1 MTKIATV
8 LAMALASLPC
18 HAQVISDSK
27 QKVGGGGQATRI
39 GGAPKDNPYNLLPNM
54 LAITNA
60 QVVRIQKS
68 PSGQPALI
76 LEEGGQTYQ
85 IRNFPEG
92 TYTQAARIGP
102 VILVKGIDQLR
113 ENDRRTFL
121 WFGTNAVTQEQVT
134 RHESSTLALLYP
146 LN

>member
-1 MTKIATV
+1 MIKIIAG
-8 LAMALASLPC
+8 ALALAALPC
-18 HAQVISDSK
+18 HAQTVRDGK
-27 QKVGGGGQATRI
+27 QAVGGGGQATRI
-39 GGAPKDNPYNLLPNM
+39 GGALKDNPYNLLPNM
-54 LAITNA
+54 VALTNA

-76 LEEGGQTYQ
+76 LEEGGQAYQ

-92 TYTQAARIGP
+92 TYTHAARIGP

-113 ENDRRTFL
+113 ENDRRTYL

-134 RHESSTLALLYP
+134 RHESSALALLYP